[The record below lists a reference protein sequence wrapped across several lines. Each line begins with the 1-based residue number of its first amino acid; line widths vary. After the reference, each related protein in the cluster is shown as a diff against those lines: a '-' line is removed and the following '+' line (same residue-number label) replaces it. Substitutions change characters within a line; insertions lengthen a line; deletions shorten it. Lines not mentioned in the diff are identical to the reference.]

1 MRNFFNKTT
10 AFIVVMVF
18 SPEIVFAERTAIMTP
33 PDDALSR
40 FINNVTGLIIQPIIL
55 LLFALA
61 MFYFVQGA
69 ITFIS
74 KSDDPKARETGRNHM
89 IWGVLGFFIMVSVFT
104 ILKISFRTFFPDAPL
119 PSGLN

>member
-10 AFIVVMVF
+10 AFIVVMVL

-104 ILKISFRTFFPDAPL
+104 ILKISFRTFSPTR
-119 PSGLN
+119 PSLQA